1 MKKESKRKLGQVS
14 IFILLLVIIVA
25 GIAIVFVFRN
35 NSTLSKATGSNTDSA
50 EIGEINNMVED
61 CVKQRAID
69 GIRIVGL
76 QGGYVN
82 LPQNYLATNI
92 TNIAYG
98 YYMGKNTLATK
109 PEIETEIS
117 DYVEKSV
124 PYCIESEFNNF
135 NITKQK
141 PKVTTKISPDFVSIS
156 VIMPISAIKESQ
168 AFTLDKV
175 HNNVISVR
183 LGKMIDVANKIID
196 QEIEEP
202 NYIPLSY
209 LDGVDYNVLVMP
221 SDNDLIYAIVDAS
234 NNSKNEIVPYSFLFA
249 NRFGGEKWQT
259 IISKR

>member
-14 IFILLLVIIVA
+14 IFIILLVIIVA
-25 GIAIVFVFRN
+25 GIAMVFVFKN
-35 NSTLSKATGSNTDSA
+35 NSTLLKATGSNTDSS
-50 EIGEINNMVED
+50 EITAINNMVED

-98 YYMGKNTLATK
+98 YYIGKNTLATK
-109 PEIETEIS
+109 STMEKEIS
-117 DYVEKSV
+117 YYVEESI
-124 PYCIESEFNNF
+124 PSCIESEFNNF

-141 PKVTTKISPDFVSIS
+141 PVVTTKINPDFVS
-156 VIMPISAIKESQ
+156 VLVTMPISASKENN
-168 AFTLDKV
+168 AFTLSKT

-183 LGKMIDVANKIID
+183 LGKMIDVANKIIN

-221 SDNDLIYAIVDAS
+221 SDNDLVYAIVDVS

-249 NRFGGEKWQT
+249 NRFGGEK
-259 IISKR
+259 